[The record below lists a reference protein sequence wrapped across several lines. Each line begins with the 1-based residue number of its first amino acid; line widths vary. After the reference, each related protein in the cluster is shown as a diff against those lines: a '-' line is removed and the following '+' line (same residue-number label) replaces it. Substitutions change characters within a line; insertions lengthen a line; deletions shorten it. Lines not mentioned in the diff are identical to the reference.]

1 MVSGRLWLFTMKGV
15 QAHLD
20 IYITSVKI
28 DEAPKQSS
36 PSFTKR
42 AASVLHPPPL
52 LTIRMGPEQVAVG
65 DGSSSTTSL
74 PCDGPL
80 AHAPAGARPA
90 RGPGAREARRRARIP
105 TPNKNGQ

>member
-1 MVSGRLWLFTMKGV
+1 MVSGRLWLFTMIGV

-42 AASVLHPPPL
+42 AASVLHPL

-65 DGSSSTTSL
+65 DGSSSTSSL
-74 PCDGPL
+74 PCDD
-80 AHAPAGARPA
+80 AAGAPR
-90 RGPGAREARRRARIP
+90 RG
-105 TPNKNGQ
+105 TSTQ